1 MRLPKP
7 IGFAL
12 IVVAAAC
19 EPTVNGFG
27 VITTATGGGSSAGL
41 LAFLAQPAGA
51 TAGAPITP
59 AIQIIAQDTLGNVLT
74 GFNSNVTLAI
84 GTNPASGTLS
94 GRTTVAASGG
104 LAAFDSLRIDKPGAG
119 YTLTA
124 TTTVSGVSA
133 AISSPFTIF

>member
-27 VITTATGGGSSAGL
+27 VITTVGTGGSSGAL
-41 LAFLAQPAGA
+41 LAFLTQPAGA
-51 TAGAPITP
+51 AAGAPITP
-59 AIQIIAQDTLGNVLT
+59 AIQVIAQDTLGNVLT
-74 GFNSNVTLAI
+74 DFNSSVTLAI
-84 GTNPASGTLS
+84 GINPGGGTLS

-104 LAAFDSLRIDKPGAG
+104 LAVFDSLRIDKPGVG

-124 TTTVSGVSA
+124 TTTVSGVAA
-133 AISSPFTIF
+133 AISTPFTIF

>member
-1 MRLPKP
+1 MRLAQL
-7 IGFAL
+7 IGGIAL
-12 IVVAAAC
+12 VVLPAC

-27 VITTATGGGSSAGL
+27 VITTVGTGGSSGAL

-104 LAAFDSLRIDKPGAG
+104 LAVFDSLRIDKPGVG

>member
-1 MRLPKP
+1 MRLPKL

-12 IVVAAAC
+12 VAVAAAC

-27 VITTATGGGSSAGL
+27 VITTIGGGSGSGL

-84 GTNPASGTLS
+84 DGNPAGGTLS

-104 LAAFDSLRIDKPGAG
+104 LAVFDSLRIDKPGVG

-124 TTTVSGVSA
+124 TTTVSGVSP

>member
-1 MRLPKP
+1 MRLAQL
-7 IGFAL
+7 IGGIAL
-12 IVVAAAC
+12 VVLHAC

-27 VITTATGGGSSAGL
+27 VITTAGSGGSSAGL

-104 LAAFDSLRIDKPGAG
+104 LAVFDSLRIDKPGVG

>member
-27 VITTATGGGSSAGL
+27 VITTVGTGGSSGAL
-41 LAFLAQPAGA
+41 LAFLTQPAGA
-51 TAGAPITP
+51 AAGAPITP
-59 AIQIIAQDTLGNVLT
+59 AIQVIAQDTLGNVLT
-74 GFNSNVTLAI
+74 DFNSNVTLAI
-84 GTNPASGTLS
+84 GINPGGGTLS

-104 LAAFDSLRIDKPGAG
+104 LAVFDSLRIDKPGAG

-133 AISSPFTIF
+133 AISFPFTIF

>member
-27 VITTATGGGSSAGL
+27 VITTVGTGGSSGAL
-41 LAFLAQPAGA
+41 LAFLTQPAGA
-51 TAGAPITP
+51 AAGAPITP
-59 AIQIIAQDTLGNVLT
+59 AIQVIAQDTLGNVLT
-74 GFNSNVTLAI
+74 DFNSSVTLAI
-84 GTNPASGTLS
+84 GINPGGGTLS

-104 LAAFDSLRIDKPGAG
+104 LAVFDSLRIDKPAVG

-124 TTTVSGVSA
+124 TTTVSGVAA
-133 AISSPFTIF
+133 AISTPFTIF

>member
-19 EPTVNGFG
+19 EPNVNGFG
-27 VITTATGGGSSAGL
+27 VITTGTGGGSSAGL

-59 AIQIIAQDTLGNVLT
+59 AIQMIAQDTLGNVLT
-74 GFNSNVTLAI
+74 GFNSNVTLAV
-84 GTNPASGTLS
+84 GTNPDSGTQ
-94 GRTTVAASGG
+94 GGGTRVAASGG
-104 LAAFDSLRIDKPGAG
+104 LEVFDFL
-119 YTLTA
+119 
-124 TTTVSGVSA
+124 GVYNQ
-133 AISSPFTIF
+133 

>member
-1 MRLPKP
+1 MRLAQL
-7 IGFAL
+7 IGGIAL
-12 IVVAAAC
+12 VVLPAC

-27 VITTATGGGSSAGL
+27 VITTAGSGGSSAGL
-41 LAFLAQPAGA
+41 LAFLAQPGGA

-59 AIQIIAQDTLGNVLT
+59 AVQIIAQDTLGNVLT

-104 LAAFDSLRIDKPGAG
+104 LAVFDSLRIDKPGVG

>member
-1 MRLPKP
+1 MRLAQL
-7 IGFAL
+7 IGGIAL
-12 IVVAAAC
+12 VVIPAC

-27 VITTATGGGSSAGL
+27 VITTAGSGGSSAGL
-41 LAFLAQPAGA
+41 LAFLAQPSGA

>member
-1 MRLPKP
+1 MRLAQL
-7 IGFAL
+7 IGGIAL
-12 IVVAAAC
+12 VVLPAC

-27 VITTATGGGSSAGL
+27 VITTAGSGGSSAGL

-84 GTNPASGTLS
+84 DGNPAGGTLS
-94 GRTTVAASGG
+94 GRTTVVASGG
-104 LAAFDSLRIDKPGAG
+104 LAVFDSLRIDKPGVG

-124 TTTVSGVSA
+124 TTTVSGVSP

>member
-1 MRLPKP
+1 MRLPKL

-27 VITTATGGGSSAGL
+27 VITTAGSGGSSGGL
-41 LAFLAQPAGA
+41 LAFLAQPSGA

-104 LAAFDSLRIDKPGAG
+104 LAVFDSLRIDKPGVG

-124 TTTVSGVSA
+124 TTTVSGVSP